1 MNLDCSYLIT
11 TVPSTT
17 STHFLRTLGIPF
29 QFVDEPSEAT
39 EHGESRTGTG
49 FDVEGVE
56 DFLSCNSGIVP
67 STERITELND
77 RFNKF
82 GQRKF
87 RSFCGRINLSLHQ
100 SGRLV
105 FFTFDFMKL
114 TLDFFRFIT

>member
-1 MNLDCSYLIT
+1 MQFCHEIKDILKYLGT
-11 TVPSTT
+11 KAFFTLATFFLLKSSPSTT

-67 STERITELND
+67 STERITE
-77 RFNKF
+77 F
-82 GQRKF
+82 
-87 RSFCGRINLSLHQ
+87 
-100 SGRLV
+100 
-105 FFTFDFMKL
+105 
-114 TLDFFRFIT
+114 

>member
-1 MNLDCSYLIT
+1 MVTLFSQEQYCAL
-11 TVPSTT
+11 PSTT

-67 STERITELND
+67 STERIAE
-77 RFNKF
+77 FKIWK
-82 GQRKF
+82 RK
-87 RSFCGRINLSLHQ
+87 L
-100 SGRLV
+100 
-105 FFTFDFMKL
+105 
-114 TLDFFRFIT
+114 